1 MINGISGLAFV
12 LLAAVFWVQRD
23 YTSQNGGTFPDPVI
37 ILVAVTGLALTG
49 LGLFRRP
56 PVDPGERVPVSGLVR
71 AVVLLVAWIATLPIL
86 GYVVGGIV
94 FFTLTALLMRDRRPD
109 LKGIALDVGVAV
121 GVVAVFYLLFTEVLV
136 VRLPELA
143 F

>member
-1 MINGISGLAFV
+1 M
-12 LLAAVFWVQRD
+12 
-23 YTSQNGGTFPDPVI
+23 
-37 ILVAVTGLALTG
+37 
-49 LGLFRRP
+49 
-56 PVDPGERVPVSGLVR
+56 
-71 AVVLLVAWIATLPIL
+71 AWIATLPIL

>member
-1 MINGISGLAFV
+1 MVNVISGLAFV
-12 LLAAVFWVQRD
+12 LLAAVFWLQRD
-23 YTSQNGGTFPDPVI
+23 YTSQYGGTFPDPVI
-37 ILVAVTGLALTG
+37 ILVAVTGLALTV
-49 LGLFRRP
+49 LGLFRRQ
-56 PVDPGERVPVSGLVR
+56 PVDPGEQVPVSGLVR

-121 GVVAVFYLLFTEVLV
+121 GVVAALYVLFTQVLV
-136 VRLPELA
+136 VRLPELGL
-143 F
+143 